1 MVLQKNKEIFLF
13 FLLIGVILGIIAV
26 VFLYAFN
33 WSIIITSYQT
43 HEGALGVIL
52 IIGIRI
58 FIVSLM
64 AIYTFYSWFKQE
76 KQYFSDM
83 PFLFGSFFLLLIFG
97 KALDLF
103 IDFSYLQLDEEL
115 LLPVIKVRYF
125 IAIFDLLP
133 MIFLSIYMIL
143 ISLSVKERFN
153 NLSNE
158 KYLNKIRIQILIII
172 VVVEI
177 LIGIFVLNVQI
188 APIIYPIIIVP
199 SLISIIWLF
208 YFSWRNQRL
217 SQVNTF
223 ILMIGFGLY
232 LLSQI
237 SRPLV
242 QILIGDSPSYVI
254 TAESIDIIISVFIFI
269 GFYKKSKYFSTK

>member
-1 MVLQKNKEIFLF
+1 MIFQKNNRIFLF
-13 FLLIGVILGIIAV
+13 LLLIGVIIGIIAV
-26 VFLYAFN
+26 VLLFAFN
-33 WSIIITSYQT
+33 WSIIIASYQT

-52 IIGIRI
+52 IISIRI

-64 AIYTFYSWFKQE
+64 AIYTFSSWFKQE

-103 IDFSYLQLDEEL
+103 IDFSYLQLDEDL

-125 IAIFDLLP
+125 IAIFNLLP

-143 ISLSVKERFN
+143 ISLSVKERFQ

-158 KYLNKIRIQILIII
+158 NYLNKIRIRILIII
-172 VVVEI
+172 VVIEI
-177 LIGIFVLNVQI
+177 LAGIFILNVQI
-188 APIIYPIIIVP
+188 APVIYPIIIVP
-199 SLISIIWLF
+199 SLISIVWLF

-237 SRPLV
+237 SRPIV
-242 QILIGDSPSYVI
+242 QTLIGESPTYVI
-254 TAESIDIIISVFIFI
+254 TAESIDIIISVIIFI